1 MTWKR
6 RVFGNTPK
14 ALSTRICTEMSPLE
28 CNLISSQQTYFFLPF
43 YSVCCPKANLKP
55 NALLLS
61 YLNYLIFWESYHS
74 ERELIIWGGFYSPA
88 MGIFSFMSIYQQTS
102 DENQRT
108 DLYRGRKG
116 LVHQRVHWLESMKNL
131 AKAFADFYLHCGN
144 IFFLSFSPSFSSTCD
159 LKNTVRMS
167 HVKHRPLQCLT
178 CKQISSQ

>member
-1 MTWKR
+1 MWPGR
-6 RVFGNTPK
+6 G
-14 ALSTRICTEMSPLE
+14 EYLE
-28 CNLISSQQTYFFLPF
+28 ILQRHCSQESAQRCHHWNVISFHLNKHIFFLPF

-61 YLNYLIFWESYHS
+61 YLNYLIFLESYHS
-74 ERELIIWGGFYSPA
+74 ERELNIWGGFYSPA

-131 AKAFADFYLHCGN
+131 TKAFADLYLHCGN
-144 IFFLSFSPSFSSTCD
+144 IFFSHFPHLSLLPVT
-159 LKNTVRMS
+159 LRI
-167 HVKHRPLQCLT
+167 P
-178 CKQISSQ
+178 